1 MEMLQTEQT
10 TEEKEDEQAL
20 QFDEIVENEHE
31 DTQQK
36 FDYDID
42 IGQSAKKI
50 LKVSFQI
57 VDPESSSII
66 ENVDNSGDESL
77 VEKSEVVTLG
87 KR

>member
-10 TEEKEDEQAL
+10 TEEKDEQAF
-20 QFDEIVENEHE
+20 QFDEIVENQRE

-36 FDYDID
+36 FDYDPD
-42 IGQSAKKI
+42 VGQSAKNI

-57 VDPESSSII
+57 VDPESSSLI
-66 ENVDNSGDESL
+66 ENFDNSGDESL
-77 VEKSEVVTLG
+77 AEKSEVVTLG